1 MQPERYTDEW
11 WNLVIEFI
19 DFFSLLFV
27 YLACNWCEDRYRLLC
42 LFRLLPKWSKYV
54 SMFELCLTQNIII
67 LLTKAQKNTPVVDT
81 CLGILK
87 QEHLIEHRPNLP
99 GELVRFNHIVE
110 SGFVSD
116 LINLLLKV
124 INNVILFLT
133 KHHCT
138 ACLSHRE
145 GTT

>member
-1 MQPERYTDEW
+1 MVEVCFNVWIVFDII
-11 WNLVIEFI
+11 LIIIFDI
-19 DFFSLLFV
+19 I
-27 YLACNWCEDRYRLLC
+27 
-42 LFRLLPKWSKYV
+42 
-54 SMFELCLTQNIII
+54 NIII